1 MFSSRKTMSLAKV
14 YFRETE
20 QSPKALLFVLVC
32 PENDRKGM
40 NEMPK
45 KNDFTVSKK
54 IVIYLF

>member
-1 MFSSRKTMSLAKV
+1 MSLAKV